1 MRDDQE
7 IWVVSKGPPMPTL
20 TIEYRDE
27 NERLAPEQAIAYVS
41 DLHQL
46 AVEAPSGTVL
56 DACEGRAL
64 DKGRALL
71 RSTLA
76 AALGSRV
83 ALAEQKGG
91 RTHLPRGAPRTLPG
105 TTPADHPDRRRA
117 RHPDPSLFLLPGLRS
132 GRLRRRPHP
141 RHRWLRHPR

>member
-27 NERLAPEQAIAYVS
+27 NERLALEQAIAYIS
-41 DLHQL
+41 DLRRL
-46 AVEAPSGTVL
+46 AVEAPCGTVL
-56 DACEGRAL
+56 EACEDLAL
-64 DKGRALL
+64 DKGRAML

-91 RTHLPRGAPRTLPG
+91 PHAPAPRR
-105 TTPADHPDRRRA
+105 TPDAPRDHTRG
-117 RHPDPSLFLLPGLRS
+117 PS
-132 GRLRRRPHP
+132 
-141 RHRWLRHPR
+141 